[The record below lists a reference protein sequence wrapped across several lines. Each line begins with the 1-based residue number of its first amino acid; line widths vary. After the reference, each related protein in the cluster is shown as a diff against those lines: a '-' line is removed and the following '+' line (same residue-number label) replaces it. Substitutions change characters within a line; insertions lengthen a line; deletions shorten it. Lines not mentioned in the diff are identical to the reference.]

1 MAMVN
6 MVCIGDE
13 LLDGRTR
20 EGNGFWLGGWLR
32 RAGHRLVSVTLV
44 ADDRASIVAALRRAT
59 DGAALV
65 VVSGGLGPTLD
76 DITRDAIADLLG
88 DTLATDAGS
97 EERLRAKF
105 GRFGRPMPDNNLRQ
119 TLFPA
124 SSRVVP
130 NPVGTADCFVATFE
144 GIPLLVLP
152 GVPYEFETVAKLEL
166 PELLP
171 AAAPRRFITRRTA
184 GIGESDLAR
193 RMEAVPCPA
202 GLHVTW
208 CASHPYVEVEISAAA
223 ADDEALS
230 AYASAALAP
239 LAPWLLPVDAEGAA
253 LSAAAAVLAALRQ
266 KGLRIATAESCTG
279 GGIAKELTEIAG
291 SSDGFA
297 CGVVTY
303 SNRSKSELLGVS
315 SALIKAEGAV
325 STAVASA
332 MAEGARVR
340 LGVEVA
346 VAVTGVAGP
355 GGGSE
360 AKPVGTVYVAVSTAE
375 VTWVMKLAL
384 GRSRSRRQV
393 RETSTVAALRL
404 VERLLSGRPEELE
417 HFGGVASL
425 RCYRSGTFRQG

>member
-32 RAGHRLVSVTLV
+32 RAGHRLVSVTQV
-44 ADDRASIVAALRRAT
+44 ADDRANIVSALRRAA

-76 DITRDAIADLLG
+76 DITRDAVADLLG
-88 DTLATDAGS
+88 DRLIADADS
-97 EERLRAKF
+97 EARLRVKF
-105 GRFGRPMPDNNLRQ
+105 ARFGRPMPDNNLRQ

-124 SSRVVP
+124 SARVVP
-130 NPVGTADCFVATFE
+130 NPVGTADCFVATFD
-144 GIPLLVLP
+144 GIPILVLP
-152 GVPYEFETVAKLEL
+152 GVPREFETVAALEL
-166 PELLP
+166 PVLLP
-171 AAAPRRFITRRTA
+171 ATVPRRFISRRTA

-223 ADDEALS
+223 EDEEALT
-230 AYASAALAP
+230 AYACAALAP

-266 KGLRIATAESCTG
+266 KGMRIATAESCTG
-279 GGIAKELTEIAG
+279 GGIAKALTDVAG
-291 SSDGFA
+291 SSDAFA

-303 SNRSKSELLGVS
+303 ANHSKSKLLGV
-315 SALIKAEGAV
+315 APATIEAEGAV
-325 STAVASA
+325 STKVAGA
-332 MAEGARVR
+332 MAEGARLR
-340 LGVEVA
+340 LGTEVA

-360 AKPVGTVYVAVSTAE
+360 AKPVGTVYVAVSTAK

-384 GRSRSRRQV
+384 GRSRSRHQI
-393 RETSTVAALRL
+393 RETTIVASLRL
-404 VERLLSGRPEELE
+404 VERLLAGLPEELE
-417 HFGGVASL
+417 HFGGVTSL
-425 RCYRSGTFRQG
+425 RCYRSGTFR

>member
-1 MAMVN
+1 MATVN

-44 ADDRASIVAALRRAT
+44 ADDRANIVDVLRRSAK
-59 DGAALV
+59 GAALV

-76 DITRDAIADLLG
+76 DITRDAVADLLG
-88 DTLATDAGS
+88 DELRADAGT

-105 GRFGRPMPDNNLRQ
+105 ARFGRPMPDNNLRQ

-124 SSRVVP
+124 SARVVP

-144 GIPLLVLP
+144 GVPLLVLP
-152 GVPYEFETVAKLEL
+152 GVPHEFETVAKLEL

-171 AAAPRRFITRRTA
+171 ASAPRRFITRRTA

-193 RMEAVPCPA
+193 RMEAVPCPD
-202 GLHVTW
+202 GIHVTW
-208 CASHPYVEVEISAAA
+208 CASHPYVEVELSAAA
-223 ADDEALS
+223 ADDDALT
-230 AYASAALAP
+230 AYAAAALAP
-239 LAPWLLPVDAEGAA
+239 LAPWLLPVDEAGGA
-253 LSAAAAVLAALRQ
+253 LSAAAAVLAALRAQ
-266 KGLRIATAESCTG
+266 QLRIATAESCTG

-291 SSDGFA
+291 SSDAFA

-303 SNRSKSELLGVS
+303 SNRSKSELLGVDA
-315 SALIKAEGAV
+315 ALIEAEGAV
-325 STAVASA
+325 SSSVASA
-332 MAEGARVR
+332 MAEGARAR
-340 LGVEVA
+340 LGAEVA

-355 GGGSE
+355 GGGSD
-360 AKPVGTVYVAVSTAE
+360 AKPVGTVYVAVSSAASG
-375 VTWVMKLAL
+375 WVMKLSL
-384 GRSRSRRQV
+384 GRSRSRRQI

-404 VERLLSGRPEELE
+404 VERLLAGRPEELE

-425 RCYRSGTFRQG
+425 RCYRSGTFR

>member
-44 ADDRASIVAALRRAT
+44 ADDRANIVAALRRAAN
-59 DGAALV
+59 GAALV

-76 DITRDAIADLLG
+76 DITRDAVADLLG
-88 DTLATDAGS
+88 DELRADEGS

-105 GRFGRPMPDNNLRQ
+105 ARFGRPMPDNNLRQ

-124 SSRVVP
+124 SARVVP

-193 RMEAVPCPA
+193 RMEAVPCPD

-279 GGIAKELTEIAG
+279 GGVAKELTEIAG
-291 SSDGFA
+291 SSDAFA

-303 SNRSKSELLGVS
+303 SNRSKSELLDVP

-325 STAVASA
+325 SSAVASA
-332 MAEGARVR
+332 MAEGARAR

-360 AKPVGTVYVAVSTAE
+360 AKPVGTVYVAVATPDE
-375 VTWVMKLAL
+375 GWLMKLSL
-384 GRSRSRRQV
+384 GRSRSRRQI
-393 RETSTVAALRL
+393 RETTVVASLRL
-404 VERLLSGRPEELE
+404 LERLLAGRPKDLE

-425 RCYRSGTFRQG
+425 RCYRSGSIR

>member
-1 MAMVN
+1 MATVN

-44 ADDRASIVAALRRAT
+44 ADDRANIVAALRRAAH
-59 DGAALV
+59 GAALV

-76 DITRDAIADLLG
+76 DITRDAVADLLG
-88 DTLATDAGS
+88 DRLIADAGS
-97 EERLRAKF
+97 EARLRAKF
-105 GRFGRPMPDNNLRQ
+105 ARFGRPMPDNNLRQ

-124 SSRVVP
+124 SARVVP
-130 NPVGTADCFVATFE
+130 NPVGTADCFVATF
-144 GIPLLVLP
+144 GGLPILVLP
-152 GVPYEFETVAKLEL
+152 GVPREFETVAELEL
-166 PELLP
+166 PVLLP
-171 AAAPRRFITRRTA
+171 STVPRRFITRRTA

-202 GLHVTW
+202 GVHVTW
-208 CASHPYVEVEISAAA
+208 CASHPYVEVELSAAA
-223 ADDEALS
+223 EDEQALTD
-230 AYASAALAP
+230 YASAALAP

-279 GGIAKELTEIAG
+279 GGIAKDLTEIAG

-303 SNRSKSELLGVS
+303 SNRSKSELLGLPR
-315 SALIKAEGAV
+315 ALIDAEGAV
-325 STAVASA
+325 SSAVASA
-332 MAEGARVR
+332 MAEGARAR
-340 LGVEVA
+340 LGVQVA

-360 AKPVGTVYVAVSTAE
+360 AKPVGTVYVAVATADE
-375 VTWVMKLAL
+375 GWLMKLSL
-384 GRSRSRRQV
+384 GRSRTRRQV
-393 RETSTVAALRL
+393 RETTIVAALRL
-404 VERLLSGRPEELE
+404 VERLLSGRPEDLE

-425 RCYRSGTFRQG
+425 RCYRSGSSR